1 MTSNKAVFRRFFL
14 PPPFS
19 RETIKEIALDLLAR
33 SAVWILSS
41 QEINQLRY
49 AESTTLRQSLA
60 GLTTVPKGRVN
71 IPRLLGNPPRNTKT
85 LTVGT
90 VCVL

>member
-1 MTSNKAVFRRFFL
+1 MTTAFIVSRITSGGIAIYCSPCSISTSDTVSLRLGMTSNKAVFRRFFL

-49 AESTTLRQSLA
+49 AESTTLR
-60 GLTTVPKGRVN
+60 
-71 IPRLLGNPPRNTKT
+71 
-85 LTVGT
+85 
-90 VCVL
+90 